1 MGEVMEQ
8 KQPNIVFIMTDQM
21 RGDCM
26 GIAGHPDVKTP
37 FLDTL
42 AARGTLFDRAYSACP
57 SCIAA
62 RAALHTGL
70 SQEKHGRVGYQDRV
84 TFRYPHTM
92 AGELAKAG
100 YYTQCVGK
108 MHVHPLRN
116 LMGFHNIELHDG
128 YLGAYRRETVPYY
141 EAQKIADD
149 YFYWLKK
156 EKGIETDVTDTGL
169 ECNSWVSRPWIYE
182 ESLHPTNWVTTRAID
197 FLRRR
202 DREKPFFLMVSYVR
216 PHPPLD
222 APQCYFDLYRNK
234 KLRTPALGDWENPG
248 ELERSGRI
256 FDSSTGPV
264 DPELIRE
271 AQIGY
276 YACITHVDHQIGR
289 LLQSLTESG
298 VMDNTV
304 IIFTSDHGEE
314 LGDHYMFRK
323 CRPYEGSCHIPLII
337 SGPKPLLGEKEGQV
351 CHNVV
356 ELRDL
361 MPTFLDLA
369 HAPVPEEVDGKSLLP
384 MVKKTEERIRPWLHG
399 EHLYGEESNHYIV
412 TEQDKFIWYSQ
423 SGEEQYFDLSKDPR
437 EQHNAV
443 CDAEYQ
449 ERVQKMRGWM
459 IEALEGREEGFVEQ
473 GRLRT
478 GAPMIGCLKNSLVNG

>member
-149 YFYWLKK
+149 YFY
-156 EKGIETDVTDTGL
+156 
-169 ECNSWVSRPWIYE
+169 
-182 ESLHPTNWVTTRAID
+182 
-197 FLRRR
+197 
-202 DREKPFFLMVSYVR
+202 
-216 PHPPLD
+216 
-222 APQCYFDLYRNK
+222 
-234 KLRTPALGDWENPG
+234 
-248 ELERSGRI
+248 
-256 FDSSTGPV
+256 
-264 DPELIRE
+264 
-271 AQIGY
+271 
-276 YACITHVDHQIGR
+276 
-289 LLQSLTESG
+289 
-298 VMDNTV
+298 
-304 IIFTSDHGEE
+304 
-314 LGDHYMFRK
+314 
-323 CRPYEGSCHIPLII
+323 
-337 SGPKPLLGEKEGQV
+337 
-351 CHNVV
+351 
-356 ELRDL
+356 
-361 MPTFLDLA
+361 
-369 HAPVPEEVDGKSLLP
+369 
-384 MVKKTEERIRPWLHG
+384 
-399 EHLYGEESNHYIV
+399 
-412 TEQDKFIWYSQ
+412 
-423 SGEEQYFDLSKDPR
+423 
-437 EQHNAV
+437 
-443 CDAEYQ
+443 
-449 ERVQKMRGWM
+449 
-459 IEALEGREEGFVEQ
+459 
-473 GRLRT
+473 
-478 GAPMIGCLKNSLVNG
+478 